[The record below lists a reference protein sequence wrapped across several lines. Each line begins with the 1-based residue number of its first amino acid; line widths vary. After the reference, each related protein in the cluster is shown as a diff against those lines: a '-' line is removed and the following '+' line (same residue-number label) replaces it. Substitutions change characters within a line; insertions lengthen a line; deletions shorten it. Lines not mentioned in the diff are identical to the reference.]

1 MFPMEFDHRALSS
14 LPLPT
19 GEGIKRLSSVLKAMV
34 LRRVLPHFKR
44 KRGTDP
50 ILLARVGDRVAIRRM
65 EDDEKL
71 VRVISFVRR
80 EEGGP
85 LIEIHERIFDY
96 LAFVIPSDPEKR
108 LGEGTQE
115 ERKVLSFAE
124 FMLRHELEHLLYP
137 DTREGMV
144 IRSDV
149 EFAMD
154 RRVDDPTFYRT
165 LREVLD
171 DEMNGIKGDRYLAM
185 INQAEQGRGYESI
198 INRVLDEHAKAVV
211 DAASS
216 FAREVFPHLDVELKT
231 RVLGE
236 CYRRSRS
243 TSYSLLRR
251 ASFLQTLFCLLDIL
265 IKGQGT
271 EVMEVFNAFKDRWG
285 LVYLLHEL
293 DLPEGSLEDRSPEE
307 LLELLRERLEAVR
320 QEAPPTAA
328 ASTPAP
334 KGGSG
339 SEMPST
345 LPPQRTLTDRIE
357 DARKDPRFPHQVME
371 VIDKNKLNAVGH
383 SGSKYS
389 ELIETLLAVPWG
401 KIQPITV
408 SAASFEEGL
417 DRSHYGLRRPKEVLC
432 DFFANLI
439 WRYQRA
445 REEGPWTSSQGGQWR
460 RMGSAFLFVGPP
472 GVGKTS
478 LAISVAQNLGIP
490 YHKISLGGMR
500 DETDIRGHGFT
511 YEGSKPGA
519 VVQGL
524 VKMGVMNGMFIMD
537 EADKTEKFAI
547 ATLLEIL
554 DPEQNHL
561 FHDKYTET
569 TVDIDLSNCHFVL
582 TANTLDTVPPAVVN
596 RCEVVMLDRYSV
608 EEKVCIA
615 TQHLI
620 PRLRERYQVG
630 GEEILFHPEEQ
641 TDLIRYLVKNYTYEA
656 GVRELERVIRT
667 LFLRIQRKE
676 VLGKGRHGIR
686 VTREK
691 IREYLEEP
699 ARPRQMS
706 KEDRVG
712 EILALGVD
720 PERGVG
726 SVIPIQATVIHLG
739 RAGEGGR
746 RGHLSIVHA
755 TGNIER
761 VMDESRKV
769 ATTGIYHCAQGLGI
783 DLQRMGE
790 PIHLHFMGGSTRKD
804 GPSAGGAIALALGS
818 LLSGKEVRRD
828 VAMTG
833 EIDTHGR
840 IMAVGALE
848 VKLETACDAGC
859 KTMIIPR
866 ENLSG
871 EGGIGRLPDAL
882 KQELQ
887 ILTYE
892 QWRGPHEP
900 FDYNRQVLQVVGVDD
915 IIQAAEIAFLDRAE
929 IEATVSSLIPHAHAV
944 AQALSSPVRG
954 RCRHLQ
960 MVVIK
965 DPCEVGWD
973 PLGIATWGACDQCVL
988 LTLPAACRV
997 LKDKGLDTE
1006 GRIRI
1011 REFHPDQEGLTQ
1023 VVRELLGSS
1032 TASEGPLCVSLVA
1045 PFFFIRRDGIS
1056 AQAFPPGP
1064 GFLGLRLIA
1073 NNYTAQDV
1081 KIKGCKGVLSR
1092 VYSYLGCLE
1101 SPMIHESPFVE
1112 VKDGIYV
1119 VDLSFMPEKYRLDI
1133 QRAEQLL
1140 GRVLNRWLMAVEERG
1155 DSGSTVATPWT
1166 EC

>member
-1 MFPMEFDHRALSS
+1 MFPMEFDHRVLSS
-14 LPLPT
+14 LPMPT
-19 GEGIKRLSSVLKAMV
+19 EEGIKRLVSVLQAMV
-34 LRRVLPHFKR
+34 VRRVLPYFKK
-44 KRGTDP
+44 KRGTDS
-50 ILLARVGDRVAIRRM
+50 ILLAGVGERLSIGRM
-65 EDDEKL
+65 EDDENVIRVVSYLCREDKGWL
-71 VRVISFVRR
+71 VK
-80 EEGGP
+80 
-85 LIEIHERIFDY
+85 IHERVFDY

-108 LGEGTQE
+108 LGEGTHE
-115 ERKVLSFAE
+115 ERKALSFAE
-124 FMLRHELEHLLYP
+124 FMLRHELEHALYP
-137 DTREGMV
+137 DRREAMV

-154 RRVDDPTFYRT
+154 RRLDDPTFYRT
-165 LREVLD
+165 LREALD
-171 DEMNGIKGDRYLAM
+171 DEMNGIKGGRYLSM

-198 INRVLDEHAKAVV
+198 INRVLDEHAKAMV
-211 DAASS
+211 DAPSP
-216 FAREVFPHLDVELKT
+216 FVQEVFGHLEVELKT

-251 ASFLQTLFCLLDIL
+251 ASFLQTLFGLLEIL
-265 IKGQGT
+265 TKAQKT
-271 EVMEVFNAFKDRWG
+271 ELTEVFNGFKDRWG

-293 DLPEGSLEDRSPEE
+293 DIPEGSLEEKGPDE
-307 LLELLRERLEAVR
+307 LLGLLRERLEAVR
-320 QEAPPTAA
+320 ESAA
-328 ASTPAP
+328 GPAMVTSPAP
-334 KGGSG
+334 QGGPTT
-339 SEMPST
+339 EPPST
-345 LPPQRTLTDRIE
+345 LVPQRSLTDRIE
-357 DARKDPRFPHQVME
+357 DARKDPRFPRQVIE
-371 VIDKNKLNAVGH
+371 VMDKNKLNAVGH

-401 KIQPITV
+401 KMQPITV
-408 SAASFEEGL
+408 SVASFEEGL
-417 DRSHYGLRRPKEVLC
+417 DRSHYGLRRPKEALC

-445 REEGPWTSSQGGQWR
+445 AEEGPSNSSRGRQWR
-460 RMGSAFLFVGPP
+460 RTGSAFLLVGPP

-519 VVQGL
+519 IVQGL

-582 TANTLDTVPPAVVN
+582 TANTLETVPPAVVN

-620 PRLRERYQVG
+620 PRVREKYQVA
-630 GEEILFHPEEQ
+630 EQEIFFDPEEQ
-641 TDLIRYLVKNYTYEA
+641 PDLIRYLVKNYTYEA

-676 VLGKGRHGIR
+676 VLGKGRYGIR
-686 VTREK
+686 ITREK
-691 IREYLEEP
+691 IKEYLEEP
-699 ARPRQMS
+699 ARPRQINR
-706 KEDRVG
+706 EDRVG

-720 PERGVG
+720 ADRGVG
-726 SVIPIQATVIHLG
+726 SVIPIQATQIHVG

-769 ATTGIYHCAQGLGI
+769 ATTGMYHCAQGLGI

-804 GPSAGGAIALALGS
+804 GPSAGGAIALALAS
-818 LLSGKEVRRD
+818 LLSHREVRRD

-840 IMAVGALE
+840 ITAVGALE

-859 KTMIIPR
+859 KTMIIPM

-871 EGGIGRLPDAL
+871 EGGIARLPDAL

-892 QWRGPHEP
+892 QWKGPHEP
-900 FDYNRQVLQVVGVDD
+900 FDYSRQVLQVVAVDD
-915 IIQAAEIAFLDRAE
+915 IVQAAEIAFLDKAE
-929 IEATVSSLIPHAHAV
+929 IEATASSLIPHAHAV
-944 AQALSSPVRG
+944 AQALSSPSRG
-954 RCRHLQ
+954 GCRHLH
-960 MVVIK
+960 VVLIK
-965 DPCEVGWD
+965 DPSEVGWD
-973 PLGIATWGACDQCVL
+973 QLDNTTWGACDQCVL
-988 LTLPAACRV
+988 LTLPAAYHA
-997 LKDKGLDTE
+997 LKDKGSHAE
-1006 GRIRI
+1006 GRIRV
-1011 REFHPDQEGLTQ
+1011 RELRPEREGLAE
-1023 VVRELLGSS
+1023 VVRELKDSS
-1032 TASEGPLCVSLVA
+1032 MAAGGPLCVSLVA
-1045 PFFFIRRDGIS
+1045 PFFFIKRDGIS
-1056 AQAFPPGP
+1056 SEAFPPGP

-1073 NNYTAQDV
+1073 NNYTAQEV
-1081 KIKGCKGVLSR
+1081 KIKACKGVLGR

-1101 SPMIHESPFVE
+1101 SPMIHRSPFVSA
-1112 VKDGIYV
+1112 KDGICV
-1119 VDLSFMPEKYRLDI
+1119 VDLSFIPEKYRLDI
-1133 QRAEQLL
+1133 QRAEQI
-1140 GRVLNRWLMAVEERG
+1140 LNRALNQWLLAVEGQR
-1155 DSGSTVATPWT
+1155 
-1166 EC
+1166 